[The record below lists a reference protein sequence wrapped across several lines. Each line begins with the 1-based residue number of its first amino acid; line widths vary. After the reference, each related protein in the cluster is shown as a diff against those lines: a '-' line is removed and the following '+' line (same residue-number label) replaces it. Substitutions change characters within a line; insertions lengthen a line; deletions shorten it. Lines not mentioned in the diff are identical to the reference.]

1 VRFFEKHLT
10 HAKGELG
17 GKPFLLQPWQQGY
30 IRSLFA
36 EVNGRRK
43 VRTSLLAIPRK
54 NGKSTLAAGIAL
66 RCLLEDEP
74 GAEVYS
80 CAASRDQARLVFDTA
95 RIAVEQSPTLSSL
108 LKVYRNAIV
117 RESTHS
123 TYKSLSAE
131 AGLQH
136 GLSPHAVVFDELH
149 VSNREMWE
157 VMLSGQGARR
167 NPLTVALTTAG

>member
-1 VRFFEKHLT
+1 MRFFEKHLT

-17 GKPFLLQPWQQGY
+17 GKPFLLQQWQQEY
-30 IRSLFA
+30 LRALFA
-36 EVNGRRK
+36 EENGRRK
-43 VRTSLLAIPRK
+43 VRTSLLALPRK

-66 RCLLEDEP
+66 RAMLEDEP

-95 RIAVEQSPTLSSL
+95 RIAVEQSPVLRQH

-123 TYKSLSAE
+123 TYKALSAE
-131 AGLQH
+131 IGRA
-136 GLSPHAVVFDELH
+136 H
-149 VSNREMWE
+149 V
-157 VMLSGQGARR
+157 
-167 NPLTVALTTAG
+167 